1 MPGGICMKTVKK
13 PVDYSFLPLPTRIE
27 HKKNLKEL
35 KTALHAKESSI
46 ANARRI
52 LDAHIK
58 PSQKLSDD
66 IIKTRE
72 E

>member
-1 MPGGICMKTVKK
+1 MCMKTVKK
-13 PVDYSFLPLPTRIE
+13 PADYSFLPLPIPTRIE

-35 KTALHAKESSI
+35 KTALHVKESSV

-52 LDAHIK
+52 LDALIK